1 MFVDKITI
9 DFPIFLL
16 FFNTKFPI
24 FPIFSILSF
33 LFSYFFEQPCRW
45 TPCALSHSLH
55 FVRHEG
61 RLATHTSSQ
70 SSKSGSRLP
79 NFNSVCPGL
88 VSGQIDSPYLF
99 IMSLITIPRDE
110 YHTAHGSCRLPRH
123 GRYSLIGTAQLL
135 LTSRLS
141 KREHC

>member
-16 FFNTKFPI
+16 FFHTKFPI
-24 FPIFSILSF
+24 FPVFSILGF
-33 LFSYFFEQPCRW
+33 LFSYYEQPCRW

-70 SSKSGSRLP
+70 SSKSGSTLP
-79 NFNSVCPGL
+79 NFNSFCPGL

-99 IMSLITIPRDE
+99 IMSLLTIPRDK

-123 GRYSLIGTAQLL
+123 GRYSFIGIAQLL
-135 LTSRLS
+135 LRSRLS
-141 KREHC
+141 KSEHC